1 MITVSEC
8 KQQCS
13 IEEGLIDF
21 DPWFARI
28 ILAATAALQSYLNRK
43 LFANQSDLDAAKS
56 QLEDDD
62 NSLDTAMVITED
74 LKHAMLM
81 MIAHWFE
88 NRETASSSTIKNVPV
103 AFQFLAGPYRSICK

>member
-13 IEEGLIDF
+13 IEENMLDF
-21 DPWFARI
+21 EGWFRRTIPAVV
-28 ILAATAALQSYLNRK
+28 ATVQAHLNRK
-43 LFANQSDLDAAKS
+43 LYETQEALDAAKAL
-56 QLEDDD
+56 LETGDT
-62 NSLDTAMVITED
+62 SLDTAMVVTED

-88 NRETASSSTIKNVPV
+88 NRETATSLTIKNVPM
-103 AFQFLAGPYRSICK
+103 AFDFLVGPYRINCI